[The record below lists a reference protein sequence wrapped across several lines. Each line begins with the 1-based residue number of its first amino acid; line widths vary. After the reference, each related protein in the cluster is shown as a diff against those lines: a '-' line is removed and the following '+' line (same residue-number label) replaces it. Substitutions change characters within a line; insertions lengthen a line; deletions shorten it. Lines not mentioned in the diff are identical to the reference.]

1 MSCDNIIDTGK
12 CYIQGDTYNPYVMSI
27 SSLGVPLDISNG
39 WTFFVEI
46 KNSNGNIVKTFT
58 NNNGLS
64 IVYNK
69 LVITFPKYFDLKK
82 GEYIMYVGFENLTNG
97 KKTVGGLRFNVVD
110 KKLG

>member
-27 SSLGVPLDISNG
+27 SSLGVPIDISNG

-64 IVYNK
+64 IVNNK

-82 GEYIMYVGFENLTNG
+82 GECIMYIGAESVQYG
-97 KKTVGGLRFNVVD
+97 KKTFGGLRFYVTD
-110 KKLG
+110 KKIG

>member
-27 SSLGVPLDISNG
+27 SSLGVPIDISNG

-58 NNNGLS
+58 DGDGLS
-64 IVYNK
+64 IVNNK

-82 GEYIMYVGFENLTNG
+82 GEYVMYIGAESIQYG
-97 KKTVGGLRFNVVD
+97 KKTFGGLRFYVTN
-110 KKLG
+110 KKIG

>member
-12 CYIQGDTYNPYVMSI
+12 CYIQGDTYNPLVLSV
-27 SSLGVPLDISNG
+27 SQDGKPKDITN
-39 WTFFVEI
+39 WTFYVEI

-64 IVYNK
+64 IVNNK

-82 GEYIMYVGFENLTNG
+82 GEYIMYIGFENLTNG
-97 KKTVGGLRFNVVD
+97 KKTVGGLRFYVTD
-110 KKLG
+110 KKIG

>member
-46 KNSNGNIVKTFT
+46 KNSFVVFICKFLVTPEKMLNKLIVK
-58 NNNGLS
+58 
-64 IVYNK
+64 VYFSSKENK
-69 LVITFPKYFDLKK
+69 
-82 GEYIMYVGFENLTNG
+82 
-97 KKTVGGLRFNVVD
+97 
-110 KKLG
+110 